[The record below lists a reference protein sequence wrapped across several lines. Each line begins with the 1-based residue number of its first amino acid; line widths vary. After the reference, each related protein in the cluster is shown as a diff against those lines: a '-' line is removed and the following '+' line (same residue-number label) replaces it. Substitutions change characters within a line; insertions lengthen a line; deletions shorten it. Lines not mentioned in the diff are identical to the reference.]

1 MTEPASPTA
10 TAVTPA
16 PGTYMLDPEQTTVR
30 ANTRAMFGLLK
41 VKGTFQLMSGQVVI
55 AADPA
60 GSTATATIA
69 AASFDSGAA
78 TRDGDVVSRA
88 LLDAQGFPEI
98 TFLGRGARPDGA
110 GWVLAGTVTAHGT
123 PVASEVRV
131 TQAAVAGDGT
141 VRFGATARLDR
152 TSFGVTRKKGMVG
165 RMVEVIIEAVARP
178 A

>member
-1 MTEPASPTA
+1 MTEPASPAA
-10 TAVTPA
+10 TAATPA
-16 PGTYMLDPEQTTVR
+16 PGTYLLDPEQTIVR

-41 VKGTFQLMSGQVVI
+41 VKGTFRLASGQVI
-55 AADPA
+55 ITADPA
-60 GSTATATIA
+60 GSSATATIA
-69 AASFDSGAA
+69 AGSFDSGAA
-78 TRDGDVVSRA
+78 TRDADVVSRG

-123 PVASEVRV
+123 PVAAEVRV
-131 TQAAVAGDGT
+131 TQAVAAGDGA

-152 TSFGVTRKKGMVG
+152 TSFGITRKKGLVG
-165 RMVEVIIEAVARP
+165 RTVEVIIEAVARP